1 MHCEWHAKSAVGR
14 AAKRELKELVRQ
26 LEALQSETDPTLR
39 RRAEGRLRSRLE
51 SGAYATLFSPEL
63 KAQQEEMRKN
73 TELGAEL
80 GYPATTCHLASGDMV
95 ILTSD
100 GVIEAMSPT
109 GELFGFARLEQAVAS
124 GPLAGAEAMLGHLRT
139 AVDMFVAG
147 DEPHDDVTIVIVQV
161 HSVAQND

>member
-80 GYPATTCHLASGDMV
+80 ASVRLALYRTLLEVEDPAEM
-95 ILTSD
+95 
-100 GVIEAMSPT
+100 
-109 GELFGFARLEQAVAS
+109 AR
-124 GPLAGAEAMLGHLRT
+124 
-139 AVDMFVAG
+139 
-147 DEPHDDVTIVIVQV
+147 VIVQLSGESRRV
-161 HSVAQND
+161 VEGRRSG